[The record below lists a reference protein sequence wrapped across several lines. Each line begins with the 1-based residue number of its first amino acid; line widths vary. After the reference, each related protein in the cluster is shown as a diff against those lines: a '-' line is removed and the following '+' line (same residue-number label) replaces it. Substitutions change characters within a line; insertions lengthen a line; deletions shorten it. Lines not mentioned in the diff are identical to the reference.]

1 MEEGTSGGRVA
12 PLGSID
18 SDDEIESL
26 QKYQDRGLDDLLT
39 TLRENIT
46 LSEIGTIDTES
57 DAFVTGYDTVDFI
70 GKSGN
75 QLNSTIDTDNISEL
89 MSAQEYS
96 GSNLSPVNSSPSSAD
111 KMRLNGSDI
120 YRSLKDRLRSSF
132 RKSKRFIKNEHR
144 KIANLFD
151 EKSNV
156 KREEG
161 NKVAFNLSDYQRKY
175 ESEVD
180 AEEVYQSLS
189 NAGSLAELSSQ
200 FLAELVNQIKTQCD
214 LRKQLKQALAVC
226 RNTREFECSSEL
238 IEAERLML
246 LSTLKETAA
255 RNELSKIDYNGINGK
270 VSLDSKK
277 IGLVA
282 LNHFEF
288 PLKET
293 AMNDMLFNYF
303 YLIVCSYKNQVKAT
317 LAKER
322 YEDRVYFRNCEI
334 KFHDLEAD
342 YRIRV
347 EVYVLRLRKN
357 ARNYSF
363 ESKYHLN
370 KDNKNLLD
378 SLPSPAKLRN
388 PAKLLTPRSSSPKNF
403 DFDNEF
409 SRFKSQGYITL
420 TASHLLPSSGHHHQ
434 HQVANEQLLDSCH
447 QSPYYSASSNFQQ
460 MVRKQGDH
468 NIYLVEDFKYLQLD
482 STVYNSNLLGGIGM
496 SFKSEVLFANSDIS
510 GFLTVGDIRNERID
524 WGRKWCKVNGFVLE
538 FWNYPQ
544 ECQEKLPTLQIDLTK
559 CIGEE
564 VKLAERAICS
574 RPRTLQVEVIAKGI
588 NSCSSSGISS
598 YKDSD
603 SHNQNS
609 DQQPSSSQ
617 GQSQQQPPHSPSQS
631 QQSEHTRNY
640 LLSVD
645 TPNEL
650 KMWLNELN
658 RVVKFLKEWKI

>member
-1 MEEGTSGGRVA
+1 MSSGKYIGEGV
-12 PLGSID
+12 
-18 SDDEIESL
+18 IESL

-39 TLRENIT
+39 SLRDNIT
-46 LSEIGTIDTES
+46 ISEIGTIDTES
-57 DAFVTGYDTVDFI
+57 DAFVTGYDTVDFNRKI
-70 GKSGN
+70 ESDRNKLESNASGEREG
-75 QLNSTIDTDNISEL
+75 LNSSIGTDNISEL
-89 MSAQEYS
+89 MSVQEYS
-96 GSNLSPVNSSPSSAD
+96 GSNLSPVNSSPSSSD
-111 KMRLNGSDI
+111 KMRMNGSDI

-156 KREEG
+156 KREDG
-161 NKVAFNLSDYQRKY
+161 NRVAFNLGDYQRKY

-180 AEEVYQSLS
+180 AEEIYQSLS
-189 NAGSLAELSSQ
+189 NAGSLTELNNQ

-214 LRKQLKQALAVC
+214 LKKQLKQALAVC

-255 RNELSKIDYNGINGK
+255 RNELSKIDYNGNEK
-270 VSLDSKK
+270 LLSDSKK
-277 IGLVA
+277 VGVVA

-322 YEDRVYFRNCEI
+322 YEDRVCFRNCEI
-334 KFHDLEAD
+334 KFHDLDAD
-342 YRIRV
+342 YEIRV

-370 KDNKNLLD
+370 KDNKTLFD

-420 TASHLLPSSGHHHQ
+420 NSSHLLPTSSHTQ
-434 HQVANEQLLDSCH
+434 HPLANDQLLESCH
-447 QSPYYSASSNFQQ
+447 HSPYYSASSNFQQ

-496 SFKSEVLFANSDIS
+496 SFKSEVLFMNSDIS

-524 WGRKWCKVNGFVLE
+524 WSRKWCKVNGFVLE

-559 CIGEE
+559 CISEQ
-564 VKLAERAICS
+564 VNLADRAICS

-603 SHNQNS
+603 SHRNT
-609 DQQPSSSQ
+609 DQQ
-617 GQSQQQPPHSPSQS
+617 QSQQPPRSPSQS
-631 QQSEHTRNY
+631 HQSEQTRNY